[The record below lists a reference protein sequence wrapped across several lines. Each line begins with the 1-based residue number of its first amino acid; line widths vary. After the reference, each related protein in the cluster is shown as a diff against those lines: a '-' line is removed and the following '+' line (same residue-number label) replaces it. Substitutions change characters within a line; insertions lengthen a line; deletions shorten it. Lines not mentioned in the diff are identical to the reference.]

1 MALIQC
7 LLARC
12 DKHVESSLA
21 EFQIGES
28 VYCCEQ
34 YFLQHGK
41 DVQNATKSRKQ

>member
-7 LLARC
+7 SLAGC
-12 DKHVESSLA
+12 DKLVESSWA
-21 EFQIGES
+21 EFQIGEN

-34 YFLQHGK
+34 YFLQHGN